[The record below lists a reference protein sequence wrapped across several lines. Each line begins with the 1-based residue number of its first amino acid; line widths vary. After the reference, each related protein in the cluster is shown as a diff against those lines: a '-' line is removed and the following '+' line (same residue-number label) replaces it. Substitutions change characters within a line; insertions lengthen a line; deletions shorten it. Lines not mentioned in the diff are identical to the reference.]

1 MVGPSSGLMR
11 EACCRVNIHAHTG
24 AHHLQ
29 QSTVYYPLQS
39 PPLSRRYG
47 SLPIKLLS
55 ELADPVLPLVCA
67 ISCRT
72 PTSC

>member
-1 MVGPSSGLMR
+1 MVEPPSELMP
-11 EACCRVNIHAHTG
+11 EACCIATIHAHAG

-29 QSTVYYPLQS
+29 QSTAYCSLQS
-39 PPLSRRYG
+39 PTLFRRYR

-55 ELADPVLPLVCA
+55 ELADPVLPVVCA

-72 PTSC
+72 PTS